1 MKFSVA
7 SIIAASLLSIG
18 VPNTAAAGTFNSSVA
33 NPFKF
38 CSLPKPCKH
47 CHPWRTIYN
56 EICAGQANAGK
67 GEQSAP
73 VANTPILE
81 TMDQDGKKWYLR
93 TVDGYTLRTARRVDL
108 EDASLNSD
116 RPVNG
121 LEVVS
126 EPGDAQLLRQ

>member
-1 MKFSVA
+1 MKLSVL
-7 SIIAASLLSIG
+7 SLM
-18 VPNTAAAGTFNSSVA
+18 AAGLLCIGTPVTVEAAKFNSSVA

-56 EICAGQANAGK
+56 EICADQANAGK

-116 RPVNG
+116 RPVDG
-121 LEVVS
+121 LEVINGPS
-126 EPGDAQLLRQ
+126 DAQLVRQ